1 MSTISVVIPCY
12 NVADYVKEAIE
23 SVLHQ
28 TKQVEEIICVDDCSS
43 DNTVAIIKELQSQYP
58 SKIKLL
64 QNENN
69 KGANYSRNKGLQAAS
84 SEFIQFFDAD
94 DLLLPTKFEHQLN
107 LIEKSNIP
115 IDIVVNSFK
124 KRSLSGAE
132 TLYSFESD
140 DAWNSLMRGRL
151 GVTTANL
158 FRRSA
163 IIAAGGW
170 NEDMKSSQEYELM
183 FRMLKNGAKVKID
196 ETILN
201 INRERESG
209 SITKSNPEAKW
220 IRFINLRVN
229 IYNYLYENNL
239 LSDKIKTTFINEVF
253 NSIRILYHYNKMEAI
268 DLHRKFILP
277 IGKPTSDHSN
287 SSKYLLI
294 YNLFGFKFA
303 QMIATLLHIQKPY

>member
-12 NVADYVKEAIE
+12 NVANYIKEAIE

-28 TKQVEEIICVDDCSS
+28 TKQCEEIICVDDCSS
-43 DNTVAIIKELQSQYP
+43 DNTVAIIKELQLQYP

-69 KGANYSRNKGLQAAS
+69 QGANYSRNKGLHVAAS
-84 SEFIQFFDAD
+84 EFVQFFDAD
-94 DLLLPTKFEHQLN
+94 DLLLPTKFEHQLSIIDN
-107 LIEKSNIP
+107 SKTH

-124 KRSLSGAE
+124 KRNLSGVD
-132 TLYSFESD
+132 TLYNFESD

-158 FRRSA
+158 FRRA
-163 IIAAGGW
+163 EIIDAGGW
-170 NEDMKSSQEYELM
+170 NEDLKSSQEYDLM
-183 FRMLKNGAKVKID
+183 FRMLKNGANVKID
-196 ETILN
+196 TTVLN

-220 IRFINLRVN
+220 IRFINLRVT
-229 IYNYLYENNL
+229 IYNYLHENNL

-253 NSIRILYHYNKMEAI
+253 NSIRIIYYYNKMEAI
-268 DLHRKFILP
+268 DMHRKFIEP
-277 IGKPTSDHSN
+277 IGKPTPNHSN
-287 SSKYLLI
+287 SKKYLFI

-303 QMIATLLHIQKPY
+303 QMIATLLHPQKPY